1 MRPIQVYTVRA
12 LDEFGRLYNNS
23 CAFGYLEDLK
33 FEGVPTVLMQKLVW
47 PILKK
52 MGEDASAEWDCYLY
66 EFGGGENNE

>member
-23 CAFGYLEDLK
+23 YAFGYVEDLVIK
-33 FEGVPTVLMQKLVW
+33 DIAVLLMQKLCW

-66 EFGGGENNE
+66 EFGENHE